1 MLSLAPAAIFVNQ
14 LKEISRTRKIKFSAE
29 DEKRTYRPSEG
40 LDEASQPIEF
50 NISPPSADNS
60 SSDDDD
66 GQATT
71 ISRAYRPT
79 MVMKSNKVEFVETA
93 PMAKVAFQGNF
104 LIKTPLKCLADPEE
118 MEEAERATPSK
129 ARKTKKKK
137 KKARPS
143 SAV

>member
-1 MLSLAPAAIFVNQ
+1 
-14 LKEISRTRKIKFSAE
+14 LKEINKTRKIKFSAE

-40 LDEASQPIEF
+40 LDEANQPIEF

-60 SSDDDD
+60 TSEEEDRQETS
-66 GQATT
+66 

-79 MVMKSNKVEFVETA
+79 MVMKSNKVEYVETA
-93 PMAKVAFQGNF
+93 PMAKVAFQGNSIF
-104 LIKTPLKCLADPEE
+104 KKKLIPECYSDPEE

-129 ARKTKKKK
+129 QKKTKKKK

-143 SAV
+143 SAE